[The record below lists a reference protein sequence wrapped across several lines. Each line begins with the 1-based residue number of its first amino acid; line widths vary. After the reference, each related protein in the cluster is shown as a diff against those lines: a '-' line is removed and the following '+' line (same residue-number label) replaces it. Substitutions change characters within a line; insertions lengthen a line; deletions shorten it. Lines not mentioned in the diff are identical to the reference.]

1 MANPLR
7 QQPEPGD
14 APEAR
19 FRVPSEVGRV
29 GEVVETVVAWCTARG
44 PLASSARFRLCT
56 VVAEAVANAI
66 IYGNNHDPARFVT
79 IELRCLGDRVV
90 VGVLDEGSGYLP
102 SEVPDPTID
111 DCLENTCGRGLFM
124 IRHLADHVAFNAE
137 GNAIWMTLP
146 RC

>member
-1 MANPLR
+1 MATPLR
-7 QQPEPGD
+7 HQPESGGPR
-14 APEAR
+14 ETR
-19 FRVPSEVGRV
+19 FTVPSEVSRV
-29 GEVVETVVAWCTARG
+29 GEVVEMVVAWCTAHG
-44 PLASSARFRLCT
+44 PLGSTSRFRLCT

-66 IYGNNHDPARFVT
+66 IYGNNHDPARVVT
-79 IELRCLGDRVV
+79 IELQCLGDRVV
-90 VGVLDEGSGYLP
+90 VGVLDEGQGYVP
-102 SEVPDPTID
+102 DEVPDPTID